1 MHRNTVVDIIKYIF
15 SIFLSEIFLLFATIL
30 FVFYVNC
37 GEFPCWNFLVLFRIL
52 PIIAGWVRLRY
63 VNKAANSNNT
73 DED

>member
-52 PIIAGWVRLRY
+52 PIIAGWVRLLQ
-63 VNKAANSNNT
+63 VNKAANFNNT